1 MDTSWIMWLFAA
13 ELGSAILAAELRNL
27 RRATLALALQ
37 SLLLV
42 AIISTFGYLSG
53 ISYFYWWAI
62 VAFVVRVLLIPLLL
76 WKFSRRDP
84 FLEVDPLL
92 GLIPSLILLSIL
104 LPLTFL
110 FLYTYLCPYFLEFL
124 PAPYS
129 GIGEAAGLNLAF
141 GLTVMVLGIYV
152 LLVKRDI
159 IKVVMGLLLME
170 NGVQWAL
177 VSPGPT
183 IHEAAEIGI
192 ACNLVIAS
200 WILLYLSTKIYE
212 RWGRKDTAFLSEL
225 KR

>member
-13 ELGSAILAAELRNL
+13 ELGFAILAAELRNL
-27 RRATLALALQ
+27 RRATFALAFQ

-42 AIISTFGYLSG
+42 AIISTFGHLSG
-53 ISYFYWWAI
+53 IFYFYWWAI
-62 VAFVVRVLLIPLLL
+62 VAFVVRVLLIPFLL
-76 WKFSRRDP
+76 WKYSRRDP
-84 FLEVDPLL
+84 FLEVNPLL
-92 GLIPSLILLSIL
+92 GLIPSLILLSLL
-104 LPLTFL
+104 LPMTFL
-110 FLYTYLCPYFLEFL
+110 FLHTYLCPYFLAFL
-124 PAPYS
+124 PIPYS

-141 GLTVMVLGIYV
+141 GLTVMVLGVYV

-183 IHEAAEIGI
+183 VHEAAEIGI